1 MKHISTFEG
10 FLNEGNYSVQSI
22 DDSTIEEFEKDWNR
36 GSKVSGLMKLIKA
49 ATGKDISDISEKAVE
64 EFDKIIGGGIKASPA
79 AIKILDVLS
88 KYA

>member
-1 MKHISTFEG
+1 MKRIHTFES
-10 FLNEGNYSVQSI
+10 FLNEGNYSLQSI
-22 DDSTIEEFEKDWNR
+22 DDATVKEFEKDWDR

>member
-1 MKHISTFEG
+1 MKHIQTFES
-10 FLNEGNYSVQSI
+10 FLNEGNYSLQSI